1 MFLATETSFSEAMGT
16 ILPLMVMASIP
27 GGWSIFHAPS
37 IALQCIISSENPST
51 LNDVCWTLGPDYLL
65 GRLGHF
71 MGDYCFLVE
80 AGSIAVCAV
89 ADCFCHRVGF
99 P

>member
-1 MFLATETSFSEAMGT
+1 M
-16 ILPLMVMASIP
+16 MVA
-27 GGWSIFHAPS
+27 GRY
-37 IALQCIISSENPST
+37 
-51 LNDVCWTLGPDYLL
+51 GPDYLL